1 MIEIEMAFIKSLKF
15 VRVIKKINYFD
26 KIFIKIFIKIFGLLK
41 IKISISQKNLNFVK
55 ILFSFNLKLYTDQL
69 IIFTYSHSKT
79 FVIVPALLQTN
90 NK

>member
-41 IKISISQKNLNFVK
+41 IKISISQKNLNQKFCQDFIQFQFK
-55 ILFSFNLKLYTDQL
+55 IVYRSINY
-69 IIFTYSHSKT
+69 IHI
-79 FVIVPALLQTN
+79 
-90 NK
+90 